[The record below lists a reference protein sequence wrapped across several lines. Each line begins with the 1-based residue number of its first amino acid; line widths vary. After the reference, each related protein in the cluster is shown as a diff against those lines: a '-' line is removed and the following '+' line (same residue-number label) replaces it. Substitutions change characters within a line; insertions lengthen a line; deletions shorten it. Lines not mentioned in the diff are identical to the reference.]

1 MKPSS
6 ATVVKQD
13 PQAASSNYRTGLCQ
27 HTLIELEACDPE
39 LLKRIPH
46 VRRLLP
52 QAVRDGGGTIVRS
65 LFHEFSPWGVSGV
78 VVITE
83 SHVTIHT
90 WPEHRYAAIDIFS
103 CSPKLDH
110 DRIRRALIEGFKAA
124 KSRTKSFQRGPQKTR
139 RKRTGPAPP
148 HKSGRRPAE
157 SE

>member
-1 MKPSS
+1 MKPPSTLR
-6 ATVVKQD
+6 ATKD
-13 PQAASSNYRTGLCQ
+13 AKRLASSYQTGLCQ
-27 HTLIELEACDPE
+27 HTLIELEECDVE

-103 CSPKLDH
+103 CSPRLDH
-110 DRIRRALIEGFKAA
+110 DRIRRTLIAGFKAA
-124 KSRTKSFQRGPQKTR
+124 KSRKKSFQRGPQQKR
-139 RKRTGPAPP
+139 RTASNPAPA
-148 HKSGRRPAE
+148 KK
-157 SE
+157 